1 MRKSTEAMQILKN
14 STMERLAFLNKINKD
29 EGMKKE
35 ARALLG
41 ELLHLAETFIARS
54 AGGVN
59 SLDTMIDASVN
70 QSFYRGRI
78 SLAVLMNAL
87 IENSSAE
94 LEKREEL
101 KRRK

>member
-1 MRKSTEAMQILKN
+1 MRKNIEMTLILKN
-14 STMERLAFLNKINKD
+14 STMDRLSALNKINKD
-29 EGMKKE
+29 DGMKKE
-35 ARALLG
+35 MRALLG
-41 ELLHLAETFIARS
+41 ALLHLAETSIARS
-54 AGGVN
+54 AGGV
-59 SLDTMIDASVN
+59 STLDTMIDASIN

-78 SLAVLMNAL
+78 SLAVLINAL